1 MGMMLKELAA
11 ALGVSAATVTRN
23 AQDGMPT
30 DSVEAARA
38 WRAENCRARI
48 AAPRP
53 GQAALLEGAAAA
65 GPASI
70 APDAPADAVKV
81 EDYYVS
87 RARREAAEASRAELA
102 LAELQGE
109 LVRAADVRASLAR
122 RAAAF
127 REGLL
132 QIADR
137 LAAVLAAETDQARV
151 HELLSGE
158 IRTTLLQLTEA

>member
-1 MGMMLKELAA
+1 MAMMLKELAA

-30 DSVEAARA
+30 DTIDGARA

-48 AAPRP
+48 APPRA
-53 GQAALLEGAAAA
+53 GQAAPPEGAVAA

-70 APDAPADAVKV
+70 ATDTPADPGKA

-87 RARREAAEASRAELA
+87 RARREAAEATRAEL
-102 LAELQGE
+102 LTAELQGE
-109 LVRAADVRASLAR
+109 LVRAADVRGALAR
-122 RAAAF
+122 RAAGF
-127 REGLL
+127 REGML
-132 QIADR
+132 QIPDR

-151 HELLSGE
+151 HELLSAE
-158 IRTTLLQLTEA
+158 LRSVLLQLTEA